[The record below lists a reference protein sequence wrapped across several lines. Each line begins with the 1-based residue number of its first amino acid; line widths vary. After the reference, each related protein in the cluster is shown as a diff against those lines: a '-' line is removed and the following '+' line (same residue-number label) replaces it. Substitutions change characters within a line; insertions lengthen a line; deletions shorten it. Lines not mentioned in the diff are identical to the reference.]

1 MSIKVKKDEESGEYY
16 LDINDLAPYFDD
28 INQISYYTI
37 TELSEGQLMVA
48 FFDENDNKVPLK
60 TEK

>member
-1 MSIKVKKDEESGEYY
+1 MNIKVKKDEESGEYY
-16 LDINDLAPYFDD
+16 LDVNDLLPYFDD

-37 TELSEGQLMVA
+37 TELSEGQLMIA
-48 FFDENDNKVPLK
+48 FFDENDNKVPFK